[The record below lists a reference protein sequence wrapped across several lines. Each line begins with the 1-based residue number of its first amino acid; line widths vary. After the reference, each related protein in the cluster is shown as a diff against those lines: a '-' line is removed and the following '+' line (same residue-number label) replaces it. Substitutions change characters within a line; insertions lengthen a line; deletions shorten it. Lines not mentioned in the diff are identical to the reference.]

1 MIFSK
6 ELLYNQGGVS
16 PLLIPVYEGDPD
28 EWGTPTQDG
37 KLLVLLE
44 QIAMLP

>member
-1 MIFSK
+1 MFK

-16 PLLIPVYEGDPD
+16 PLLIPVDGDPD

-44 QIAMLP
+44 QIAMLPN